1 MKQITVHKVGGAH
14 PISWR
19 SYKGKTEVPQWF
31 WPGVPQEIVISQ
43 PELPLSHNLTRTDG
57 FAPKVALSH
66 GCQDG
71 SGSWQES
78 SVFSPCR
85 PLHEA
90 ASLSSWPD
98 SDFPQVSD

>member
-57 FAPKVALSH
+57 FAPKVLYHMAAKMALVLGRSPLYSLRADPSTRLLHCPH
-66 GCQDG
+66 GLT
-71 SGSWQES
+71 
-78 SVFSPCR
+78 VTSPR
-85 PLHEA
+85 
-90 ASLSSWPD
+90 
-98 SDFPQVSD
+98 